1 MFEKNEKIILD
12 DLLIM
17 LLMDD
22 EDDDVLIIGLLID
35 EMVDEDD
42 EQIFV
47 SDEILCIIDWL
58 SDEDE
63 DELLQIRDEITGQ
76 RCADDENKV
85 ILLVLEH
92 SEHKLTETLFE
103 FDFLQTVIM
112 SEIDTLVMVEE
123 VDGMDDE
130 NDEVQVLQILGLTL
144 FMLEDEADLFGKDKI
159 QFLQDIWFLKI
170 IFWMKSKI

>member
-1 MFEKNEKIILD
+1 M
-12 DLLIM
+12 
-17 LLMDD
+17 
-22 EDDDVLIIGLLID
+22 
-35 EMVDEDD
+35 
-42 EQIFV
+42 
-47 SDEILCIIDWL
+47 

-63 DELLQIRDEITGQ
+63 DEPLQIRDEITGQ

-85 ILLVLEH
+85 TLLVLEH
-92 SEHKLTETLFE
+92 SEHKLTEMLFE

-170 IFWMKSKI
+170 MFWMKSKI